1 MSDNEFREA
10 MLHIIKRIEVGVDQ
24 LHAKID
30 RLDAKIDQK
39 TDQLNTKIDQKT
51 DQLNTKIDQKTDQL
65 DAKIDQLAAETNR
78 KFERLEASIKANR
91 DEINRIGTEL
101 KLLKWMMGLGV
112 PLIAALIP
120 LFLKAC

>member
-1 MSDNEFREA
+1 MSDNEFKEA
-10 MLHIIKRIEVGVDQ
+10 ILHIIKRIEVGMDQ

-39 TDQLNTKIDQKT
+39 TDQMNT
-51 DQLNTKIDQKTDQL
+51 
-65 DAKIDQLAAETNR
+65 KIDQLAAETDR
-78 KFERLEASIKANR
+78 KLERLETSIKANR
-91 DEINRIGTEL
+91 DEINRIGAEL